1 MTAVEQVFLDAL
13 EDLRD
18 GREQPVE
25 RYLERV
31 PATEREELANLLAAY
46 FASREQP
53 ADARA
58 DAALFER
65 TLAVVD
71 RVAAEES
78 GPAGVLPGLL
88 VELSRTRGLRRTEIV
103 AALQSLLKVPEAARA
118 YLAELYHS
126 LESGQVPGDGL
137 QPRLIEALSQVF
149 RLPVEEVDV
158 ARRPLGPPRRAE
170 PTMAFGR
177 GGPIGAAGAVGAPT
191 PPRSEDER
199 EVFLLFY
206 GSNGN

>member
-1 MTAVEQVFLDAL
+1 MTGVEQVFLDAL

-31 PATEREELANLLAAY
+31 PSTEREELAVLLAAY

-53 ADARA
+53 TDARA

-65 TLAVVD
+65 TLAAVD

-88 VELSRTRGLRRTEIV
+88 VELSRTRGLRRSEIV
-103 AALQSLLKVPEAARA
+103 AALQGLLKVPEAARA
-118 YLAELYHS
+118 YLAELYHG

-137 QPRLIEALSQVF
+137 QPPLIEALGQIF

-158 ARRPLGPPRRAE
+158 ARRPLGPPRRVE
-170 PTMAFGR
+170 PAVAFGR
-177 GGPIGAAGAVGAPT
+177 GGRIGPASAVDAPA
-191 PPRSEDER
+191 PPRSENER
-199 EVFLLFY
+199 EVFRLFY
-206 GSNGN
+206 GSNGG